1 MSSRGVVRVWQ
12 KLSDIIEPCEAR
24 EKKIY
29 CIESIKTRESA
40 AMVISNGS
48 LLISQGNYNIS
59 FSLALLSRSSL
70 SLSSLS
76 LSSLSLST
84 LYHIIAGHT
93 ITQYCLKDEGLE
105 EVGTISP
112 DTGVIAS
119 MVTWGPWL
127 CVAAG
132 RGFSIYG
139 SPSLSQT
146 LSDEMNSDPKYHN
159 GRIAL
164 LTSVRAGDQN
174 FDLTDCTRM
183 FVVTESDLLCC
194 VVPEWI
200 VVLNRELQ
208 VVRAMHIEAT
218 SAEGIEGF
226 VKGKRLISVGRSGVR
241 MWDLILS
248 SSQEE
253 DESENSGNPR
263 HLLQRIG
270 ERYALHCVVWWQDRL
285 FTGGDSG
292 FIYVWV

>member
-1 MSSRGVVRVWQ
+1 
-12 KLSDIIEPCEAR
+12 
-24 EKKIY
+24 
-29 CIESIKTRESA
+29 
-40 AMVISNGS
+40 
-48 LLISQGNYNIS
+48 
-59 FSLALLSRSSL
+59 
-70 SLSSLS
+70 
-76 LSSLSLST
+76 
-84 LYHIIAGHT
+84 
-93 ITQYCLKDEGLE
+93 LKEEGLE
-105 EVGTISP
+105 EIDTILSP

-146 LSDEMNSDPKYHN
+146 LSDETNSDPKYHN
-159 GRIAL
+159 ARIAL

-183 FVVTESDLLCC
+183 FVVTERDLLCC

-208 VVRAMHIEAT
+208 VVRAMHIGAA
-218 SAEGIEGF
+218 SAEGLEGF
-226 VKGKRLISVGRSGVR
+226 VNGKRLISVGRSGVR

-253 DESENSGNPR
+253 EEKDENRGNPR
-263 HLLQRIG
+263 YLLQRIG